1 MFKGQFK
8 YSIDSKGRISIPAKL
23 RKYVKADATDTFVV
37 TRGMDGCIDVYPLD
51 QWKEVEEKLWK
62 LSPFNQKHSKLT
74 RLLLQDASEEKL
86 DSQARITLPNHL
98 IEHAKIDK
106 EVLIIGAFRK
116 IEVWSP
122 AVYDEYLK
130 NSEETFE
137 QIAEEVM
144 SIR

>member
-1 MFKGQFK
+1 LFKGQFK

-23 RKYVKADATDTFVV
+23 RKFVNADATDTFVV

-51 QWKEVEEKLWK
+51 QWKEVEDKLWM

-86 DSQARITLPNHL
+86 DSQARILIPHHL
-98 IEHAKIDK
+98 IEHAKIEK

-122 AVYDEYLK
+122 AVYEEYLK